1 MVFNQEKL
9 CQMLLIGVDTHILN
23 PKSSLI
29 LEPPH
34 QHSLALL
41 LLLN

>member
-1 MVFNQEKL
+1 MATVLFSCLTDGFQSGEI
-9 CQMLLIGVDTHILN
+9 CQMLLIGVDTHLLN

-34 QHSLALL
+34 
-41 LLLN
+41 